1 MPKLNAMKMTQLHGL
16 LQPYIKPYM
25 VTKLNKKKIDADH
38 KEQTDQIKAL
48 LYEYGETEIVVDG
61 ILVKLS
67 SRHNADTVISMDQL
81 REVLLDNDEN
91 PDRFIK
97 KGRISDTL
105 KAKQITELPL

>member
-16 LQPYIKPYM
+16 LEPYIKPYM
-25 VTKLNKKKIDADH
+25 VTKSNKKKIDNDH

-81 REVLLDNDEN
+81 RGVLMDKGEN
-91 PDRFIK
+91 PDTFIK
-97 KGRISDTL
+97 KGKISDIL
-105 KAKQITELPL
+105 NAKQITELPL